1 MPGIVEMLVICHT
14 LDTRQAAAGGAEY
27 ILVSGT
33 NTQEQA
39 GAELC
44 QAQFSI
50 YYSVIRQTD

>member
-14 LDTRQAAAGGAEY
+14 LDTGHAAARGAEY
-27 ILVSGT
+27 ILVSRT

-44 QAQFSI
+44 QAES
-50 YYSVIRQTD
+50 

>member
-14 LDTRQAAAGGAEY
+14 LGTGQAAARRVEF

-39 GAELC
+39 GVEL
-44 QAQFSI
+44 
-50 YYSVIRQTD
+50 